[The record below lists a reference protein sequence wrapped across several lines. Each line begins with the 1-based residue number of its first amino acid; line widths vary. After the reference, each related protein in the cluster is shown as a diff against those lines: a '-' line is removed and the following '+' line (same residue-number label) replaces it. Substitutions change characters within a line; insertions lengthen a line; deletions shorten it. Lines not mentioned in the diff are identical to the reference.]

1 MGIVTNRD
9 RAFRRARNRARNI
22 PRRPGSSK
30 PIIAEGELR
39 AVATS
44 SGVFLYTNIGG
55 RTYKTQMPM
64 TLESGAK
71 LNPTNP
77 IIKLEL
83 LSPTWAD
90 AKYEM
95 ARNLQRILK
104 ALGFKDSASKGK
116 VTAEVES
123 AGGGSGEG
131 GGGGDLPP
139 APD

>member
-1 MGIVTNRD
+1 MGIVTNKD
-9 RAFRRARNRARNI
+9 RAFRRARNKVRPI
-22 PRRPGSSK
+22 SRRQGSSK
-30 PIIAEGELR
+30 PVIAEGELR
-39 AVATS
+39 AVATPG
-44 SGVFLYTNIGG
+44 GVFLYTTIGG

-71 LNPTNP
+71 INPTKP
-77 IIKLEL
+77 VIKLEL

-95 ARNLQRILK
+95 ARNLQRILR

-116 VTAEVES
+116 MTEESGS

-131 GGGGDLPP
+131 GGGGNLPP
-139 APD
+139 PPL